1 MKYFVT
7 IAVKWKDFH
16 KHKYIVNK
24 KNLKSQ
30 SCFINI
36 FFTIVAQI
44 NVKQVYNK
52 DG

>member
-7 IAVKWKDFH
+7 IAIKWKDFH
-16 KHKYIVNK
+16 KHKNIINK
-24 KNLKSQ
+24 TILKSQ

-36 FFTIVAQI
+36 FLTIVAQI
-44 NVKQVYNK
+44 NVKQVYSR